1 MVETNASTS
10 QYTGIVPISF
20 LSFIDIPRYL
30 LMNDSRVNQY
40 ELYLAIQDFSFKEN
54 NDLVFKKGTY
64 NDINIFFFK
73 VDSGTLFL
81 FKKVNYL

>member
-1 MVETNASTS
+1 MLETNASAS

-20 LSFIDIPRYL
+20 LNFLDIPSYL
-30 LMNDSRVNQY
+30 LMNDSMVNQY

-54 NDLVFKKGTY
+54 NELDFKKGTY
-64 NDINIFFFK
+64 NDSNKVFSK
-73 VDSGTLFL
+73 VDSKAQFL